1 MVVEDYSS
9 HSNNHNRSQNEKRDR
24 DRDRNYKEYDRD
36 RQNGNNRDRG
46 RKYDSPDRSRRR
58 NERDRSR
65 SKDRGGTWHRK
76 TSGRIHERT
85 RGESPSMDKNFESD
99 TNKRFSGGRHSP
111 PNQDAMSGLTA
122 LENLRDRGVSRSPIK
137 ETRSENEKHVPLRGG
152 TYNLMTRELQV
163 SHDSVDIH
171 PKRYY
176 KSPINRFIVFETCF
190 KYSIV
195 FF

>member
-9 HSNNHNRSQNEKRDR
+9 NSNNHNRSQNEKRDR

-65 SKDRGGTWHRK
+65 SKDRGGTCHRK

-99 TNKRFSGGRHSP
+99 MNKRFSGGRHSP

-137 ETRSENEKHVPLRGG
+137 ESRSENEKHVPLKGG

-171 PKRYY
+171 LKRYY
-176 KSPINRFIVFETCF
+176 ESV
-190 KYSIV
+190 
-195 FF
+195 